1 MTMSNDAQVAGSAV
15 REPRAQLVADLLRP
29 LVSYIGSDHCYRFV
43 NRAYEQFY
51 GREASWYT
59 GKHVRDVLGDEAYE
73 RRLSLMPELLA
84 GREILFESPLPP
96 NILGRRG
103 TLRSQV
109 VPDFDAVGGFKG
121 IVVLSFDVTA
131 QKQAEERLRMASLST
146 LAAGVAHELNNPL
159 TYVTSN
165 LETLEDELQRLPDTA
180 PAAGPRELLPLVRE
194 AREGAE
200 RMRKIVGGLRVF
212 SCTDPDGRPDV
223 APSLHGK
230 PFDVRDVLEQ
240 ACRMVNHVVQHRARL
255 VKDFGDVPRVTGDE
269 ARLGQALMHLLVNA
283 AQAMPEGRADENM
296 LRVVTTTAATK
307 RAVVEVHDTGGGIP
321 EDAIRRIFDPFFTT
335 RGVGEGVGLGLSVC
349 HGTVLS
355 FGGHIEVESEVG
367 KGTVF
372 RITLPPAP
380 IPPPPPSAEGLGPP
394 SAPFSADDLGDPDQP
409 VLRRGKVLLVDDD
422 DLVGI
427 TLTRALRKEHDVT
440 LTTNGKQA
448 LDLLVSGERFDV
460 ILCDLMMPVMTGMAL
475 YAELTARVPE
485 AVSRIVFVTG
495 GAFTSSAEAFLGRVK
510 NERLEKPFDRKSL
523 RDLVRKYVA

>member
-1 MTMSNDAQVAGSAV
+1 
-15 REPRAQLVADLLRP
+15 
-29 LVSYIGSDHCYRFV
+29 
-43 NRAYEQFY
+43 
-51 GREASWYT
+51 
-59 GKHVRDVLGDEAYE
+59 
-73 RRLSLMPELLA
+73 
-84 GREILFESPLPP
+84 
-96 NILGRRG
+96 
-103 TLRSQV
+103 
-109 VPDFDAVGGFKG
+109 
-121 IVVLSFDVTA
+121 
-131 QKQAEERLRMASLST
+131 
-146 LAAGVAHELNNPL
+146 
-159 TYVTSN
+159 
-165 LETLEDELQRLPDTA
+165 
-180 PAAGPRELLPLVRE
+180 
-194 AREGAE
+194 
-200 RMRKIVGGLRVF
+200 
-212 SCTDPDGRPDV
+212 
-223 APSLHGK
+223 
-230 PFDVRDVLEQ
+230 
-240 ACRMVNHVVQHRARL
+240 
-255 VKDFGDVPRVTGDE
+255 
-269 ARLGQALMHLLVNA
+269 MHLLVNA

-475 YAELTARVPE
+475 YAELTARVPD